1 MSLQSRHR
9 GGALLSTLAGVL
21 VALALAAPAESQDP
35 RAKASTSSLA
45 GTHAKTPSDVTA
57 AALGQE
63 RSYSSYGKPETIDAS
78 TSAAQAHKKRDLRS
92 PDARDAAHHPR
103 DTGSAFTPPLAGP
116 PTWPMDPRPITPAPT
131 AKTTDAGNGVDR
143 TTIGLGVAGSL
154 LAISGIAA
162 LNGRRSRRRQRL
174 RATV

>member
-1 MSLQSRHR
+1 MSFQSPHR
-9 GGALLSTLAGVL
+9 RGALLSTLASVL
-21 VALALAAPAESQDP
+21 VALAFAAPAESQDP
-35 RAKASTSSLA
+35 RAKASTRSLA

-63 RSYSSYGKPETIDAS
+63 RYYSSYGKPENIDAS
-78 TSAAQAHKKRDLRS
+78 TSAAQAHKKQDVRS
-92 PDARDAAHHPR
+92 PDARDAAQRPR
-103 DTGSAFTPPLAGP
+103 DTGSAFTPPLPGP
-116 PTWPMDPRPITPAPT
+116 PTWPMEPRPITPAPT
-131 AKTTDAGNGVDR
+131 AKATDGGNGVDW

-162 LNGRRSRRRQRL
+162 LNRRRQRL